1 MIWDDSYFIKH
12 EQAESYLKQ
21 KLGLSQLDYWKD
33 RQVLIPY
40 YYYIVCFLNQQ
51 LNDLG
56 TDDIKEMVEEV
67 LRIFEWG
74 GDLIITHRTRFLA
87 MKLGYFNDIYGRYVP
102 DEERPSHEVDNDE
115 NILPGV
121 DYIDIDTGQT
131 SWEMEFDQEYFVFC
145 WADFMSTLRL
155 RLKFQYGYLF
165 AQEPDGECCVCG
177 ARGQTETDYESWESG
192 VYPEDECYD
201 RTNYYRSNTAW
212 GTEKDRFC
220 ECYRHEN

>member
-12 EQAESYLKQ
+12 EQAESWLKQ
-21 KLGLSQLDYWKD
+21 KLGLTQLDYWSE
-33 RQVLIPY
+33 RAVLIPY
-40 YYYIVCFLNQQ
+40 YYYIINYLDIQ
-51 LNDLG
+51 LTNLG
-56 TDDIKEMVEEV
+56 TDDIKELVEEV

-74 GDLIITHRTRFLA
+74 GDLIIAHQTHDLA
-87 MKLGYFNDIYGRYVP
+87 EYVGFF
-102 DEERPSHEVDNDE
+102 DGESN
-115 NILPGV
+115 
-121 DYIDIDTGQT
+121 
-131 SWEMEFDQEYFVFC
+131 MEFDQEYFVFC

-201 RTNYYRSNTAW
+201 RTNYTRSNTAW
-212 GTEKDRFC
+212 GVQKDRFC
-220 ECYRHEN
+220 ECYRHED